1 MADTL
6 TQTPAPA
13 ALDASSLVY
22 LVDASGYIFRA
33 YHALPDMNRSDGVPT
48 KAVYGFCNMLWKFL
62 AEVNG
67 GNKPSHIGIVFDK
80 SEKTFRKELY
90 PEYKAHRPPAPE
102 DLVPQFPLT
111 REAARAFGLA
121 VVEMDGFEADD
132 LIATYARQAARAG
145 AKVRIISSDKD
156 LMQLVDDGIIH
167 LHDPMKQRDIGPAE
181 VQEKFGVG
189 PDKVIDVQALMGD
202 STDNVP
208 GAPGIGQKTA
218 AELIGIYGSVEEL
231 IARAAEI
238 KQPKRR
244 ETIQNNAD
252 KIMISKELVTLRDD
266 VPLEQPISDFEV
278 RAFDPATLLGFID
291 LMEFRNLGKRVRE
304 HIARVGAGAAPS
316 ASAAPIAAKPTEFQI
331 AAASEEPAINFDA
344 YETVDT
350 MDALNKWIARAKTAG
365 VVGIDVATDC
375 QIPSRA
381 KLVGLSL
388 GLGPNEA
395 GYIPLTHKSKSSASA
410 TGDLFGESAPSDTS
424 QAADVVQIPLA
435 QAIAALKPLLEDAGV
450 LKVGVNIKD
459 DINVLARHGVRVAPY
474 DDVMLIS
481 YTLGAGREDHDLD
494 ALSENHLGHKPISFT
509 DVCGTGKNAISF
521 DQVAIPLAARYS
533 AEDADIAMRLWRRLK
548 PMLAQNGMM
557 TAYETL
563 ERPLP
568 MVLSDMERAGVR
580 IDPDKLSRLSGDF
593 AQRMGAYEAEAY
605 ELAGKQ
611 FNVGSPKQIGDILF
625 GEMGIPG
632 GRKTKTGAWSTDAD
646 ILEEVA
652 AQGHKLPRVLLDWR
666 QLSKLRSTYTET
678 LREAADPQTRRVHT
692 TYALAAT
699 PTGRL
704 SSTDPNLQNI
714 PVRTDE
720 GRRIREAFVAAPG
733 NVLISADYSQIEL
746 RLLAHVA
753 NIPALK
759 KAFAD
764 GLDIHAMTASE
775 MFGVPVEG
783 MDPNIRRQA
792 KAINFGIIYGISAFG
807 LARNL
812 GIERDVASAYI
823 KTYFERFP
831 GIRDY
836 MEHYKAY
843 AREHGYIT
851 TIFGRRCWAPSI
863 KSKNAAE
870 RAFGERQAINA
881 PLQGAAADIIR
892 RAMVRIPP
900 ALAKAGL
907 KAQMLLQVHDELV
920 FEAPESEA
928 DKASALIKQIMEEAP
943 LPAVHLSVPIT
954 VEARSAKNWAA
965 AH

>member
-1 MADTL
+1 
-6 TQTPAPA
+6 
-13 ALDASSLVY
+13 
-22 LVDASGYIFRA
+22 
-33 YHALPDMNRSDGVPT
+33 
-48 KAVYGFCNMLWKFL
+48 
-62 AEVNG
+62 
-67 GNKPSHIGIVFDK
+67 
-80 SEKTFRKELY
+80 
-90 PEYKAHRPPAPE
+90 
-102 DLVPQFPLT
+102 
-111 REAARAFGLA
+111 
-121 VVEMDGFEADD
+121 
-132 LIATYARQAARAG
+132 IATYARQAARAG

-156 LMQLVDDGIIH
+156 LMQLVEDGVIH
-167 LHDPMKQRDIGPAE
+167 LHDPMKQKDIGPAE

-244 ETIQNNAD
+244 EAIQNNAD
-252 KIMISKELVTLRDD
+252 KIRISKELVTLKDD
-266 VPLEQPISDFEV
+266 VETPETLESFAVAE
-278 RAFDPATLLGFID
+278 FDPATLLGFVD
-291 LMEFRNLGKRVRE
+291 QMEFRALARRVRE
-304 HIARVGAGAAPS
+304 HLARQGATPPAP
-316 ASAAPIAAKPTEFQI
+316 AAKPAEIQI
-331 AAASEEPAINFDA
+331 AEAAHEAPINFDA
-344 YETVDT
+344 YETVST
-350 MDALNKWIARAKTAG
+350 LEMLSKWIARARAAG
-365 VVGIDVATDC
+365 AVGIDVATDC
-375 QIPSRA
+375 QTPSRA

-388 GLGPNEA
+388 ALGANEA
-395 GYIPLTHKSKSSASA
+395 CYIPLAHKAKQSETAQ
-410 TGDLFGESAPSDTS
+410 DLFPLPLAGRGQGVGGVQDALDVAASLDAPPPLPLPREGGGDSA
-424 QAADVVQIPLA
+424 QIPLA
-435 QAIAALKPLLEDAGV
+435 QAISALKPLLEDAGV
-450 LKVGVNIKD
+450 LKIGVNIKD
-459 DINVLARHGVRVAPY
+459 DINVLARHGVRIAPY

-481 YTLGAGREDHDLD
+481 YTLGAGLHDHDLD
-494 ALSENHLGHKPISFT
+494 ALSERHLGHKPISFS
-509 DVCGTGKNAISF
+509 DVCGSGKNAIMF
-521 DQVAIPLAARYS
+521 DQVAIPLATRYS
-533 AEDADIAMRLWRRLK
+533 AEDADIAMRLWRQLK
-548 PMLAQNGMM
+548 GQLAKNGML

-563 ERPLP
+563 ERALP

-593 AQRMGAYEAEAY
+593 AQRMGAFEEEAY
-605 ELAGKQ
+605 KLAGKQ
-611 FNVGSPKQIGDILF
+611 FNMGSPKQIGDILF

-646 ILEEVA
+646 ILEELA
-652 AQGHKLPRVLLDWR
+652 AVHPLPRVLLDWR

-678 LREAADPQTRRVHT
+678 LREAADPQSKRVHT

-714 PVRTDE
+714 PVRTEE

-753 NIPALK
+753 DIPALK

-775 MFGVPVEG
+775 MFGVPVAG
-783 MDPNIRRQA
+783 MDPMIRRQA

-812 GIERDVASAYI
+812 GIERDVAGAYI

-851 TIFGRRCWAPSI
+851 TIFGRRCWAASI

-892 RAMVRIPP
+892 RAMIRIPG
-900 ALAKAGL
+900 ALTDAGL
-907 KAQMLLQVHDELV
+907 KTQMLLQVHDELV
-920 FEAPESEA
+920 FEAPEAEA
-928 DKASALIKQIMEEAP
+928 GEAAALIKRIMEEAP
-943 LPAVHLSVPIT
+943 LPAVQLSVPIT
-954 VEARSAKNWAA
+954 VDARSAKNWAA